1 MHRFLL
7 NTTLY
12 VLATV
17 IVSCLLTTMVMF
29 ISTGSSGSDIHTL
42 LATQTVAT
50 PLALT
55 IVIVDLLLYARSGGV
70 GHGLRMIWSG
80 TPAWLILALVV
91 LNSLVIIG
99 ELSFLLLVH
108 QYFLSPRFW
117 TSFPH
122 SNRPRTEIAPLFHG
136 IEFLLFPAYRNT
148 FDPHYPY

>member
-7 NTTLY
+7 NATLY
-12 VLATV
+12 ALATV

-55 IVIVDLLLYARSGGV
+55 IVIVDLLLYARSCGV

-80 TPAWLILALVV
+80 ITAWLILALVV

-108 QYFLSPRFW
+108 LTAQT
-117 TSFPH
+117 TSWNDHVPLLCMLTCSLAFAALFVR
-122 SNRPRTEIAPLFHG
+122 SAQRSGDAPAAIG
-136 IEFLLFPAYRNT
+136 RWP
-148 FDPHYPY
+148 